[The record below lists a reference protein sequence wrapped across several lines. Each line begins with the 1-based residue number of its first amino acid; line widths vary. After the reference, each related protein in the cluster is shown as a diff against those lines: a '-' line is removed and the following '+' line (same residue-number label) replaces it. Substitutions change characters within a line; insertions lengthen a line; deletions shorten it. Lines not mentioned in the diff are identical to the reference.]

1 VRVKPQCVCVCLAF
15 LTAGGRRAGPDYFTA
30 SIIKYRVFDDS
41 FAQFELQVQ
50 TGKRNWTVLRRF
62 SEFDKLRFR
71 SVSPRANGRALR

>member
-1 VRVKPQCVCVCLAF
+1 MARCP
-15 LTAGGRRAGPDYFTA
+15 GPDYFTV

-50 TGKRNWTVLRRF
+50 TGKRHWTVLRRF

-71 SVSPRANGRALR
+71 